1 MERRVRLRHDR
12 GNVEDTQ
19 ETGSGKQERV
29 SRKECKYFA
38 YDEIAVPDDSEF
50 SQIFRDDYLKH
61 FHHSFSPEYPVFGLA
76 RRPEGR
82 EQGRQCARGCS
93 SLKRWH

>member
-19 ETGSGKQERV
+19 ETGRVKQERV
-29 SRKECKYFA
+29 SRKENKYFA

-50 SQIFRDDYLKH
+50 SQIFRDDYLRH
-61 FHHSFSPEYPVFGLA
+61 FHHFFA
-76 RRPEGR
+76 RISCLWARAKTEGR

-93 SLKRWH
+93 SLQRWH